1 MTKKIAE
8 IYKEICRYI
17 YIKYAFICKQYTKIC
32 WKYETNNANICK
44 DMDAI
49 CRNVQKHRNMPKN
62 IEICK
67 NVYEIQKYANICMK
81 SALYA
86 VSLQNS
92 KKYAERI

>member
-1 MTKKIAE
+1 MQDCWTEYDKKN
-8 IYKEICRYI
+8 CRNIQRNMQIYI

-67 NVYEIQKYANICMK
+67 NVYEI
-81 SALYA
+81 
-86 VSLQNS
+86 
-92 KKYAERI
+92 